1 MTVDARTADN
11 KTPSQGMGTGMYLA
25 RVIDYLDGSFMG
37 DLEVSI
43 LKEEGNQPGEDTQ
56 TYTVRYASPFFGQT
70 AYEFMGN
77 NSVANKTA
85 TTTNGNAQNASTLD
99 AYNDTQKSY
108 GMWFVPPDVGVTVLV
123 AFING
128 DPSQGYW
135 FGCVPP
141 RFANHMVPAIGG
153 STEVDMDKTDTD
165 KYNTKQPLPV
175 AEINKRINGED
186 KKLDPEKI
194 KKPLHPM
201 AERFLE
207 SGLLEDDTRGVTTT
221 TSRRSVPNSVF
232 GILTPGPLDR
242 RNGAKKNVVGK
253 RTDQTPAP
261 VPVSRLGGT
270 QFVMDDGDDRYQRKK
285 PPGGQNAGGVDYAD
299 VLKGE
304 TGQPDIP
311 YNEYFR
317 VRTRTGHQILMHNSE
332 DLIYIANSR
341 GTAWIELTSNG
352 KIDIFCQDSISIHS
366 EADFNFH
373 ADRDLNFEAG
383 RNVNIKSISANI
395 HMEAFNNVESISNV
409 DTKFSVGANF
419 NVLSGAET
427 RISSNS
433 NLQINTGGNTYISS
447 SSQIH
452 VGAGGEIFQTG
463 SKIHLN
469 DTVSAQPATNAD
481 FVTPYDTRDN
491 PSVSTIAG
499 WNPKKYQSG
508 LTKSIMKRIPMHEP
522 WPLHEHF
529 APNLLTPTN
538 TDRND

>member
-1 MTVDARTADN
+1 MSQEQRTADN
-11 KTPSQGMGTGMYLA
+11 KTPNKGIGSGPYLA
-25 RVIDYLDGSFMG
+25 KVVDHLDGSFMG
-37 DLEVSI
+37 DLEVTI
-43 LKEEGNQPGEDTQ
+43 LRDQGNEIGEDTQ
-56 TYTVRYASPFFGQT
+56 TYTVRCAQPFFGYT
-70 AYEFMGN
+70 GFEFQGN
-77 NSVANKTA
+77 NSAANTTSNTSGGNQQKA
-85 TTTNGNAQNASTLD
+85 TTAD

-108 GMWFVPPDVGVTVLV
+108 GMWFVPPDVGVTVIV
-123 AFING
+123 IFING

-135 FGCVPP
+135 IGCVPA
-141 RFANHMVPAIGG
+141 RFSNHMVPAIGG
-153 STEVDMDKTDTD
+153 STEVDMDDTD
-165 KYNTKQPLPV
+165 KKKYNTKQPLPV
-175 AEINKRINGED
+175 AEINRRINGED
-186 KKLDPEKI
+186 AKLDPEKI

-201 AERFLE
+201 AEHFLE

-221 TSRRSVPNSVF
+221 TSRRSVPNSVY

-242 RNGAKKNVVGK
+242 RPGAKKGVVGK
-253 RTDQTPAP
+253 RSDQTPNP

-285 PPGGQNAGGVDYAD
+285 PPGGPNAGGVEYAD

-317 VRTRTGHQILMHNSE
+317 VRTRTGHQLLMHNSE
-332 DLIYIANSR
+332 DLIYISNSR

-352 KIDIFCQDSISIHS
+352 KIDIYCQDSISIHS

-373 ADRDLNFEAG
+373 ADRDINLEAG
-383 RNVNIKSISANI
+383 RNINLKSIGANI
-395 HMEAFNNVESISNV
+395 HMEAFANLETISNA
-409 DTKFSVGANF
+409 DTKISVGANY
-419 NVLSGAET
+419 NLLVGAET

-433 NLQINTGGNTYISS
+433 NLQVNTNGSTFISS

-452 VGAGGEIFQTG
+452 LGSGDEIFQTG

-469 DTVSAQPATNAD
+469 DIVAAQPASNAD
-481 FVTPYDTRDN
+481 FVTPYDTHDN
-491 PSVSTIAG
+491 PSTSTQAG
-499 WNPKKYQSG
+499 WNPAKYQTG

-538 TDRND
+538 TDRDV